1 MTVRKAGNKWQTA
14 HCHGEDK
21 GKTIASFD
29 TKAQALAQHKAIMAS
44 KIRATKKKKT
54 KRTF

>member
-21 GKTIASFD
+21 GKTIATFD
-29 TKAQALAQHKAIMAS
+29 TKIEAVAQHRAIMAN
-44 KIRATKKKKT
+44 KMRATKKKKV
-54 KRTF
+54 KRSF